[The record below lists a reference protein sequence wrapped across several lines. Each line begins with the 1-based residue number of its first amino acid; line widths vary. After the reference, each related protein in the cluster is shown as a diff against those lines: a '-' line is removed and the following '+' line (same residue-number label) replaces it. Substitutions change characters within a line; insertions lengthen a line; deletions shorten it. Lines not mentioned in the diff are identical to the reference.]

1 MQNYTMRIIE
11 EIVKTKSALQD
22 SSYVRQF
29 QPYFGIEILHVCKV
43 DSKKSWIPIEV
54 SSTDNNDNSKD
65 NGENVIIYK
74 VIISLSGQGYQF

>member
-1 MQNYTMRIIE
+1 MMTKIE
-11 EIVKTKSALQD
+11 EIVKAILFLLLD
-22 SSYVRQF
+22 SSYVREF
-29 QPYFGIEILHVCKV
+29 QSYFGIEILHVCKV

-74 VIISLSGQGYQF
+74 VISLSGQGYQF